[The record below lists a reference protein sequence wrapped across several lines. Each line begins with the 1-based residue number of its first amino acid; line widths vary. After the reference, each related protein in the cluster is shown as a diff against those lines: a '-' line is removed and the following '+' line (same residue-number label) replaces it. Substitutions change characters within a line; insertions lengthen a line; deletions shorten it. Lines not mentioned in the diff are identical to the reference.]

1 MRHFRW
7 LLFTAAAGSVL
18 LSELVEASESAWS
31 WGLSHEPFS
40 AMLLGWSAVV
50 AVLTALF
57 ITLMYKVENT
67 DSRTIWIAASLA
79 GMGVLDGFNAVE
91 ALSLSATWLHSL
103 AALIGGL
110 LFTLIIL
117 PEAVSETPVFE
128 WLPCATAA
136 ICALPGVGFILFPGY
151 VMPETASLAI
161 LMSWTGGAGYLCAGL
176 YFFLQKQDTG
186 RQTRL
191 LFAGCSLLLAFTAF
205 CIPFLKP
212 RSTEWQIWLS
222 FRLIALFVLFDFFF
236 RNCRQSIQ
244 YLRHSRDEQATA
256 RKQLTD
262 LIENAPAAVTLKD
275 LSGRFLLVNKRFEEL
290 FGIKKQDA
298 VGKAAAEIFPCV
310 SRSLQENINETSAE
324 YEECISLQD
333 GVKTF
338 STSCF
343 AVPNSAENNYCVGC
357 IQTDITYRK
366 QLEQQIQLDQ
376 KIIEHTE
383 DAIVV
388 TNNEAIIID
397 VNDAYTEITGYTR
410 EEAIGQNPRY
420 CKSGRHDTEFYK
432 SMWQHLTD
440 NGFWS
445 GEIWDRRKN
454 GELFK
459 KWLTINAIHDSGGV
473 TVSYVGIFTDITE
486 KKNAEHKLRN
496 LLFYDPLT
504 KLPNRTLFRER
515 LEQAIISCQDR
526 DMPLALFCI
535 DLDRFKDINDTL
547 GHKAGDELLIQ
558 VAKRIKSGIRKSD
571 VVARL
576 CGDEFSVILSEIK
589 FRESIGLLAMRMI
602 HLIQQPFYLAD
613 QEIFIDASIGIC
625 IYPDD
630 AKEVDSLLKN
640 ANTAMHFAKE
650 RTRGSFQHFRSQMN
664 ERLVQRINLE
674 NQLRHALEQEQFL
687 LHYQPKYSLKEE
699 KIVGAEAL
707 VRWQH
712 PKEGMVSP
720 AEFIPI
726 AEASSIIIALG
737 EWVLRTACRQ
747 VKAWENEGLGS
758 LRISVNL
765 SSRQFQSRKLLQ
777 LLQDALEETQLEPD
791 LLELEITESTVM
803 EDPKQTAELLQDI
816 RKLGVR
822 IAIDDFGTGYSS
834 LAYLKKFPV
843 NTLKIDQSFVADLTK
858 DSDEE
863 AIIDSIIQMATGL
876 KLDVVAEGVE
886 TQEQLNFLK
895 KRQCKEVQGYFF
907 SKPLSATEFSKKIRA
922 TLTR

>member
-1 MRHFRW
+1 M
-7 LLFTAAAGSVL
+7 L
-18 LSELVEASESAWS
+18 LSELVEAGEHAWS
-31 WGLSHEPFS
+31 WSLSHEPFS

-57 ITLMYKVENT
+57 ITLMHKVENT

-79 GMGVLDGFNAVE
+79 GIGVLDGFNAVE
-91 ALSLSATWLHSL
+91 ALPLSAATWLHSF

-117 PEAVSETPVFE
+117 PESVSQFAIFE
-128 WLPCATAA
+128 WLPCITAA
-136 ICALPGVGFILFPGY
+136 VCALPGVSLILFPDY
-151 VMPETASLAI
+151 FIPEAASTTL
-161 LMSWTGGAGYLCAGL
+161 LMSWIGGAGYFCAGL
-176 YFFLQKQDTG
+176 YFFLQQEYTG
-186 RQTRL
+186 RRIRL
-191 LFAGCSLLLAFTAF
+191 LFAGCSMLLALTAF
-205 CIPFLKP
+205 FIPFLQP
-212 RSTEWQIWLS
+212 RSTTWQVWLIC
-222 FRLIALFVLFDFFF
+222 RLIALFVLFDFFF
-236 RNCRQSIQ
+236 RNCRESIQ
-244 YLRHSRDEQATA
+244 NLRRSRDEQTTV

-298 VGKAAAEIFPCV
+298 VGKAAADILPCI
-310 SRSLQENINETSAE
+310 SRSLKESINDTSAE
-324 YEECISLQD
+324 YEESISLHD

-343 AVPNSAENNYCVGC
+343 TVQNSVENKSCVGC

-376 KIIEHTE
+376 KIIEQTE
-383 DAIVV
+383 EAIVV
-388 TNNEAIIID
+388 TNHEAIIID
-397 VNDAYTEITGYTR
+397 VNDAYTEITGYVR
-410 EEAIGQNPRY
+410 EEAVGQNPRF
-420 CKSGRHDTEFYK
+420 CKSGRHDEIFYK
-432 SMWQHLTD
+432 KMWQQLTE

-445 GEIWDRRKN
+445 GEIWDRRKC
-454 GELFK
+454 GEIFE
-459 KWLTINAIHDSGGV
+459 KWLTINAIRDSNGE

-486 KKNAEHKLRN
+486 KKNAERKLRN

-504 KLPNRTLFRER
+504 KLPNRTLFHER
-515 LEQAIISCQDR
+515 LEQAILNSQER
-526 DMPLALFCI
+526 DMPLALFCV

-547 GHKAGDELLIQ
+547 GHKAGDELLVQ
-558 VAKRIKSGIRKSD
+558 VAKRIKSGVRKSD
-571 VVARL
+571 IVSRL

-589 FRESIGLLAMRMI
+589 LRESISLLAMRLI
-602 HLIQQPFYLAD
+602 HLLQQPFYIAE
-613 QEIFIDASIGIC
+613 QEVFIDASIGIS

-650 RTRGSFQHFRSQMN
+650 RARGSFQHFRSQMN
-664 ERLVQRINLE
+664 KRLTHRLNLE
-674 NQLRHALEQEQFL
+674 NQLRHALEEEQFL
-687 LHYQPKYSLKEE
+687 LYYQPKYSLAEE

-712 PKEGMVSP
+712 PKEGMISP

-726 AEASSIIIALG
+726 AEASSMIIALG

-747 VKAWENEGLGS
+747 IKTWEKEGLGS

-765 SSRQFQSRKLLQ
+765 SSRQFQNRQLLQ
-777 LLQDALEETQLEPD
+777 LIKDTLEETQLESSQ
-791 LLELEITESTVM
+791 LELEITESTVM
-803 EDPKQTAELLQDI
+803 EDPNQTAELLQDI
-816 RKLGVR
+816 QKLGVR

-863 AIIDSIIQMATGL
+863 AIIDSIIQMAAGL

-886 TQEQLNFLK
+886 TQEQLDFFK

-907 SKPLSATEFSKKIRA
+907 SKPLPAKAFAKKIRA
-922 TLTR
+922 ELNL